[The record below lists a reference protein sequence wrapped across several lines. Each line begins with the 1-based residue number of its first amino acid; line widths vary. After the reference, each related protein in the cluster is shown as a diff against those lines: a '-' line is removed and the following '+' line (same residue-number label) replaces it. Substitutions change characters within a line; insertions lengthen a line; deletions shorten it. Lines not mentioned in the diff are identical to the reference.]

1 MEEWTTA
8 SPVVSQETIMV
19 GSIGSYFDFGSVSEG
34 TREPWGAG
42 EEICSVGV
50 PSVREGE
57 FVDIEV
63 DSGAEVSCLPAIIGA
78 DTYTLHEMRLSM
90 VGGHH
95 VAAGG
100 GKLHELGAR
109 ILGLEAGDVR
119 GDVVNLLVRFRVWT
133 LVRHFCRHK
142 IYAVVAG
149 RRSSPLT
156 VEMLTLSGKLRTL
169 ASPS

>member
-1 MEEWTTA
+1 M
-8 SPVVSQETIMV
+8 
-19 GSIGSYFDFGSVSEG
+19 
-34 TREPWGAG
+34 
-42 EEICSVGV
+42 
-50 PSVREGE
+50 REGE
-57 FVDIEV
+57 VVDIEV

-119 GDVVNLLVRFRVWT
+119 GDVVNLLVRSGW
-133 LVRHFCRHK
+133 C
-142 IYAVVAG
+142 AG
-149 RRSSPLT
+149 VTTSPRADEGRFAMHS
-156 VEMLTLSGKLRTL
+156 EMSWESTC
-169 ASPS
+169 